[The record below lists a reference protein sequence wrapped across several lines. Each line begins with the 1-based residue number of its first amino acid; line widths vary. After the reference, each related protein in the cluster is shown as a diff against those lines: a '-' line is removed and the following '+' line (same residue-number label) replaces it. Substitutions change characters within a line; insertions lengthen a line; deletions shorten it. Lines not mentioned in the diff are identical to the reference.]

1 MIVTTPTPLEGLLIL
16 EPRVHRDPRGY
27 FFEAYNERDF
37 RETGLPTDFV
47 QDNVSVSVKGTL
59 RGLHFQRAPHAQGK
73 LVRVLTGSVFDVA
86 VDMRP
91 SSPTFGKWFGLEL
104 SEENGRALY
113 LPPGFAHGF
122 LATAERVVFHYKVTS
137 LYQPGTE
144 GTLRWDDSTVGVQW
158 PDQTGPILLSEKDRA
173 GLSWK
178 DALRLLS
185 PK

>member
-1 MIVTTPTPLEGLLIL
+1 MIARTPTPLEGLLIL

-37 RETGLPTDFV
+37 REAGLPTDFV

-73 LVRVLTGSVFDVA
+73 LVRVLSGSVFDVA

-91 SSPTFGKWFGLEL
+91 SSATFGKWFGLEL
-104 SEENGRALY
+104 SDENGRALY

-122 LATAERVVFHYKVTS
+122 LAAAERTLFHYKVTT
-137 LYQPGTE
+137 LYRPGAE
-144 GTLRWDDSTVGVQW
+144 ATLRWDDPTVNVQW
-158 PDQTGPILLSEKDRA
+158 PTAAPPILSEKDA
-173 GLSWK
+173 GGLPW
-178 DALRLLS
+178 AEAIRHLAV
-185 PK
+185 

>member
-16 EPRVHRDPRGY
+16 EPRVHRDSRGY

-37 RETGLPTDFV
+37 READLPTDFV
-47 QDNVSVSVKGTL
+47 QDNVSASVKGTL

-73 LVRVLTGSVFDVA
+73 LVRVLAGSVFDVA

-104 SEENGRALY
+104 SEENGRALF

-122 LATAERVVFHYKVTS
+122 LATAERVLFHYKVTT
-137 LYQPGTE
+137 LYQPGLE
-144 GTLRWDDSTVGVQW
+144 GTLRWDDPTVGVQW
-158 PDQTGPILLSEKDRA
+158 PRLSTPPLLSD
-173 GLSWK
+173 K
-178 DALRLLS
+178 DASGLDWKTVLPLLS
-185 PK
+185 V

>member
-16 EPRVHRDPRGY
+16 EPRVHRDSRGY

-37 RETGLPTDFV
+37 READLPTDFV
-47 QDNVSVSVKGTL
+47 QDNVSASVKGTL

-73 LVRVLTGSVFDVA
+73 LVRVLAGSVFDVA

-104 SEENGRALY
+104 SEENGRALF

-122 LATAERVVFHYKVTS
+122 LATAERVLFHYKVTT
-137 LYQPGTE
+137 LYQPGLE
-144 GTLRWDDSTVGVQW
+144 GTLRWDDPTVGVQW
-158 PDQTGPILLSEKDRA
+158 PRLSTPTLLSD
-173 GLSWK
+173 K
-178 DALRLLS
+178 DASGLDWKTVLPLLS
-185 PK
+185 V

>member
-1 MIVTTPTPLEGLLIL
+1 MMVTTPTPLEGLLIL

-104 SEENGRALY
+104 SEGNGRALY

-122 LATAERVVFHYKVTS
+122 LATAERVLFHYKVTT
-137 LYQPGTE
+137 LYQPGLE
-144 GTLRWDDSTVGVQW
+144 GTLRWDDPTVGVQW
-158 PDQTGPILLSEKDRA
+158 PRLSTPPLLSD
-173 GLSWK
+173 K
-178 DALRLLS
+178 DASGLDWKTVLPLLS
-185 PK
+185 V